1 MAVSTAPIGI
11 PSLAPTCVTRS
22 VAVAHVHTLTV
33 DGFGHV
39 WAVGGNESG
48 QLGNGSTNGYNPN
61 TTISEVLGPGSV
73 GVLSNI
79 VSVAGGIRQS
89 LALDSG
95 GHVWSWG
102 DNTYGQLGNPSVL
115 GNSTTPVQ
123 VVGENRVGY
132 LSGIVQISACG

>member
-22 VAVAHVHTLTV
+22 VAGAHFHTLTV

-39 WAVGGNESG
+39 WAVGRNESG

-95 GHVWSWG
+95 GHVSSWG
-102 DNTYGQLGNPSVL
+102 YNTYGQLRNPSGL
-115 GNSTTPVQ
+115 RNRTTPLQ
-123 VVGENRVGY
+123 VVAVNR
-132 LSGIVQISACG
+132 LA